1 MAKQLREVNELP
13 QPRPE
18 ILRRTGKRPAF
29 AVLKDLNK
37 YRNFEYHR
45 SCLERALD
53 FYPNSWRITFKATGY
68 LATEA
73 VQIFPSIMKQCN
85 KNRHLRAQRFSGV
98 RMCNLARRKNGSW
111 HYITDVVL
119 SDPYTTALFAHR
131 LATSEKYFTNRWNK
145 VHLFI
150 VHHGKNSRERYA
162 YTRSVEDRLRKIY
175 KNCFPFET
183 PFVRTIDDD
192 LIELIVQGVS
202 HTKLI
207 APLRV
212 ALEDLREDIEQVTL
226 LGTSS
231 LRIVR
236 DKDFEVEEYELPFE
250 DYLFAPIRYK
260 HFQAFGTAYNNPQ
273 IL

>member
-18 ILRRTGKRPAF
+18 ILRRTGKKPAY

-53 FYPNSWRITFKATGY
+53 FYPNSWRLTFKATG
-68 LATEA
+68 LGAPDA

-98 RMCNLARRKNGSW
+98 RMCNLSRRKNGSW
-111 HYITDVVL
+111 HYITDIVL

-131 LATSEKYFTNRWNK
+131 LATTERWFINRWNK
-145 VHLFI
+145 LHFYI
-150 VHHGKNSRERYA
+150 VRRGKNTRERYA
-162 YTRSVEDRLRKIY
+162 NTRAVEDRLRKIY
-175 KNCFPFET
+175 KGCFPLDT
-183 PFVRTIDDD
+183 PFVRTLDTD
-192 LIELIVQGVS
+192 LVEVTILGKE
-202 HTKLI
+202 HTRLI
-207 APLRV
+207 APLRI
-212 ALEDLREDIEQVTL
+212 ALEDLREDIEQVTF
-226 LGTSS
+226 LGTQS
-231 LRIVR
+231 LHIVK
-236 DKDFEVEEYELPFE
+236 DKEFDLDEYELPFE
-250 DYLFAPIRYK
+250 DYLFAPLRYK